1 MWAEQFDGDIADLF
15 ALQNEITSRIAIALN
30 LELTSREATRSTEQP
45 DALDYLLR
53 GRAAYWDWRGP
64 PPSRDRLAET
74 TSLFEHALALDP
86 RSVDAESW
94 VAYMLF
100 FRVGSGWSES
110 PAADLQRADEL
121 VGQALEASPRD
132 WFAHHV
138 KGMLLLRSQ
147 GRCEEVISEYET
159 ALALNPNWL
168 PSLNQLAL
176 CKIMTGSIEDAI
188 PLVEQAIRLSPRD
201 PLIRPFYAN
210 MGIAHLLQSHTDEAI
225 LCFEKARGTGFGW
238 PYSFL
243 AAIYGLRGEIEKAA
257 ANLAEARRQYPDG
270 RYSSI
275 ARRKATGLYS
285 IPGYWGVPEVAALF
299 EATYFAGLRKAGMA
313 EE

>member
-1 MWAEQFDGDIADLF
+1 LWAEQFDGDIADLF

-30 LELTSREATRSTEQP
+30 LELTSREA
-45 DALDYLLR
+45 
-53 GRAAYWDWRGP
+53 
-64 PPSRDRLAET
+64 
-74 TSLFEHALALDP
+74 
-86 RSVDAESW
+86 
-94 VAYMLF
+94 
-100 FRVGSGWSES
+100 
-110 PAADLQRADEL
+110 
-121 VGQALEASPRD
+121 SPRD

-147 GRCEEVISEYET
+147 GRCEEAISEYET

-168 PSLNQLAL
+168 PSLNQLAF

-299 EATYFAGLRKAGMA
+299 EATYFAGLRKAGMP